1 MLHSACHIADV
12 LLSLQRAGNVKY
24 FGWKMQFPCSASVVN
39 EFQAVVKDMEN
50 DMQQWEDD
58 VKESREKFYELNNF
72 TTAQLVLLRR
82 ELGKLKVDCKAPISP
97 RVMLLLQSISTELS
111 DNTVKETMVNL
122 LAERPLNEPGMK
134 SKGLEDHFKEMG
146 AHNVCIDQP
155 LAQHMSDELSS
166 EERIEYNT
174 TQEPKHVH
182 SMDTTKCEANLSV
195 DQLSTKKKEIY
206 IMLTS
211 CYGFDSSLA
220 LEAIDKCGENQYA
233 AEQWC
238 NEHKLECVTNSGA
251 NDVGE
256 SSEESETESMET
268 TDDGSVH
275 RRGQPDNLAVTTTHS
290 TTRWV
295 IYGIVSAKRNLTHT

>member
-24 FGWKMQFPCSASVVN
+24 FGWKMQFPCSASVVD
-39 EFQAVVKDMEN
+39 ELQAVVKDMEN
-50 DMQQWEDD
+50 DMQRWKVD

-82 ELGKLKVDCKAPISP
+82 ELGKLKVDCKAQVSP

-134 SKGLEDHFKEMG
+134 SKGLEDRFKEMG

-155 LAQHMSDELSS
+155 LAQPMSDELSS
-166 EERIEYNT
+166 EERNEYNT

-195 DQLSTKKKEIY
+195 DQLSTKKKGIY

-275 RRGQPDNLAVTTTHS
+275 RRGE
-290 TTRWV
+290 
-295 IYGIVSAKRNLTHT
+295 

>member
-24 FGWKMQFPCSASVVN
+24 FGWKMQFLCSASVVD
-39 EFQAVVKDMEN
+39 ELQAVVKDMEN
-50 DMQQWEDD
+50 DMQRWKDD

-82 ELGKLKVDCKAPISP
+82 ELGKLKVDCKAPVSP

-146 AHNVCIDQP
+146 AQNVCIDQP
-155 LAQHMSDELSS
+155 LAQHMSDKMSS
-166 EERIEYNT
+166 ERRIECTN
-174 TQEPKHVH
+174 QVAKHVH
-182 SMDTTKCEANLSV
+182 SMETTKCEANLSV
-195 DQLSTKKKEIY
+195 DQLSKKKKEIY

-268 TDDGSVH
+268 TDDHSVH
-275 RRGQPDNLAVTTTHS
+275 RRGE
-290 TTRWV
+290 
-295 IYGIVSAKRNLTHT
+295 